1 MKGNILGFTAEDAV
15 PAFRFAKAGTADGK
29 VKLAGAGD
37 ACLGVTTD
45 VDSADGRPCDVQLDG
60 IALVECGGSVSFGA
74 AVESDANGKAVT
86 ASATPGFATALESGA
101 SGDIIGVK
109 VESDKGV
116 KFGFRVK
123 LDGVGVPTTPVNAM
137 KYKAATGGVSK
148 NTFVKLGSTAG
159 EVTTA
164 GAGDAVL
171 GVALNDAAAGAD
183 VEVQPYGIA
192 SVVASAAIDAGA
204 KIKSAASGK
213 AVTASTANDV
223 VYAIALEA
231 AAAASDVIKV
241 QVGYAGVISE

>member
-1 MKGNILGFTAEDAV
+1 MKGHILNFTAENAV
-15 PAFRFAKAGTADGK
+15 PAFRFAKAGTAEGH
-29 VKLAGAGD
+29 VKLATAGAVV
-37 ACLGVTTD
+37 LGVSMD
-45 VDSADGRPCDVQLDG
+45 VASAEGRPCDVQLDG

-101 SGDIIGVK
+101 SGDII
-109 VESDKGV
+109 
-116 KFGFRVK
+116 RVK

-171 GVALNDAAAGAD
+171 GVALVDAAAGAD
-183 VEVQPYGIA
+183 VEVQVDNIA
-192 SVVASAAIDAGA
+192 EVAASAAIDAGA

-231 AAAASDVIKV
+231 AAAANDVIKV
-241 QVGYAGVISE
+241 KLGYAGVISG

>member
-45 VDSADGRPCDVQLDG
+45 VDSDDGRPCDVQLDG

-101 SGDIIGVK
+101 SGDII
-109 VESDKGV
+109 
-116 KFGFRVK
+116 RVK

-213 AVTASTANDV
+213 AVTASTATDV

>member
-1 MKGNILGFTAEDAV
+1 MKGHILNFTAENAV
-15 PAFRFAKAGTADGK
+15 PAFRFAKAGTAEGH
-29 VKLAGAGD
+29 VKLATAD
-37 ACLGVTTD
+37 AVVLGVSMD
-45 VDSADGRPCDVQLDG
+45 VASAEGRPCDVQLDG

-74 AVESDANGKAVT
+74 AVKSDANGKAVT

-101 SGDIIGVK
+101 SGDII
-109 VESDKGV
+109 
-116 KFGFRVK
+116 RVK

-171 GVALNDAAAGAD
+171 GVALVDAAAGAD
-183 VEVQPYGIA
+183 VEVQVDNIA
-192 SVVASAAIDAGA
+192 EVAASAAIDAGA

-231 AAAASDVIKV
+231 AAAANDVIKV
-241 QVGYAGVISE
+241 KLGYAGVISG

>member
-1 MKGNILGFTAEDAV
+1 MKGHILNFTAENAV
-15 PAFRFAKAGTADGK
+15 PAFRFAKAGTAEGH
-29 VKLAGAGD
+29 VKLATAGAVV
-37 ACLGVTTD
+37 LGVSMD
-45 VDSADGRPCDVQLDG
+45 VASAEGRPCDVQLDG

-101 SGDIIGVK
+101 SGDII
-109 VESDKGV
+109 
-116 KFGFRVK
+116 RVK

-148 NTFVKLGSTAG
+148 NTFVKLGSAAG

-241 QVGYAGVISE
+241 QVGYAGVITE

>member
-101 SGDIIGVK
+101 SGDII
-109 VESDKGV
+109 
-116 KFGFRVK
+116 RVK

-213 AVTASTANDV
+213 AVTASTATDV

-231 AAAASDVIKV
+231 AAAAGNVIKV
-241 QVGYAGVISE
+241 QVGYAGVITE

>member
-101 SGDIIGVK
+101 SGDII
-109 VESDKGV
+109 
-116 KFGFRVK
+116 RVK

-241 QVGYAGVISE
+241 QVGYAGVISG

>member
-1 MKGNILGFTAEDAV
+1 MKGHVLNFTAEAAV
-15 PAFRFAKAGTADGK
+15 PAFRFAKAGTTEGN
-29 VKLAGAGD
+29 VKLAGAGET
-37 ACLGVTTD
+37 ALGATGELDT
-45 VDSADGRPCDVQLDG
+45 AEGCRCDVQLDG
-60 IALVECGGSVSFGA
+60 IAEVECGGSVTFGEA
-74 AVESDANGKAVT
+74 LEPDANGKAVT
-86 ASATPGFATALESGA
+86 ASTTPGCATALESGSA
-101 SGDIIGVK
+101 GDII
-109 VESDKGV
+109 
-116 KFGFRVK
+116 RVK
-123 LDGVGVPTTPVNAM
+123 LDCVGVPTTPVNAV

>member
-1 MKGNILGFTAEDAV
+1 MKGNILNFTAENAV
-15 PAFRFAKAGTADGK
+15 PAFRFAKVGTADGN
-29 VKLAGAGD
+29 VKLAAAGD
-37 ACLGVTTD
+37 AVLGVSTD
-45 VDSADGRPCDVQLDG
+45 INSAEGRPCDVQLDG
-60 IALVECGGSVSFGA
+60 IAKVELGGSVSFGD
-74 AVESDANGKAVT
+74 AVEPDSDGKAVT
-86 ASATPGFATALESGA
+86 ASATPGCAVALDSGV
-101 SGDIIGVK
+101 SGDFIRI
-109 VESDKGV
+109 
-116 KFGFRVK
+116 K
-123 LDGVGVPTTPVNAM
+123 LDGIGVPTTPVNAM

-164 GAGDAVL
+164 GAGDAVI

-192 SVVASAAIDAGA
+192 SVVASASISAGA

-231 AAAASDVIKV
+231 ASAANDVIKV
-241 QVGYAGVISE
+241 QVGYAGVISG

>member
-101 SGDIIGVK
+101 SGDII
-109 VESDKGV
+109 
-116 KFGFRVK
+116 RVK
-123 LDGVGVPTTPVNAM
+123 IDGVGVPTTPVNAM

-192 SVVASAAIDAGA
+192 SVVASAAIAAGA

-231 AAAASDVIKV
+231 AAGNNLTKEV
-241 QVGYAGVISE
+241 QHEEDDQNRFRAYLSCVYRVRFR

>member
-101 SGDIIGVK
+101 SGDII
-109 VESDKGV
+109 
-116 KFGFRVK
+116 RVK

-192 SVVASAAIDAGA
+192 SVIASAAINAGA

-231 AAAASDVIKV
+231 AAAASNVIKV
-241 QVGYAGVISE
+241 QVGYAGVITE